1 MKLRELHLGEFKVL
15 RELTIQFTLPIGSS
29 SPVPLSHSPS
39 YSLDFLIGI
48 NGTGKTTVLKALSD
62 LIQKLENDFFIEY
75 PFWLE
80 YDLGEDKGG
89 EDKGAE
95 KQKRKILLS
104 NVEEDPDNEEAIR
117 VGQVQAWVDDRDEP
131 EPFSSKEHL
140 PDVVVAFTT
149 GSEAGWE
156 SLEESQS
163 PINSTLDGLQGLDAV
178 ERAVRELPGRPISP
192 TNPTPLDEDERQYS
206 SEDSRFLFIRSHQ
219 LPLVTLCG
227 LLADLAE
234 FPENRRLT
242 QVMKEAKFG
251 SEDGD
256 RFLAGFSLKFRM
268 PQGMTRPEERKK
280 VLKLAK
286 FSDRDRALRL
296 GTDYLLVFDLTQSG
310 QAIAR
315 QIIDEFSGGL
325 ELFRTLTRLATP
337 DEYGQ
342 SVLREVNIFLER
354 PSAVNHPEGE
364 SQAAP
369 PLHLLEWLSD
379 GERNFLGRMCLFTL
393 LGATEALILL
403 DEPEVHFND
412 FWKRQIVHLLDKTL
426 AGRSSHVLITTHSSI
441 TLTDVFKE
449 DIFILDR
456 NGSYTKSAYPPTFST
471 FAADPSDIMIHIFRA
486 PYAEGERSVSYIQ
499 GLLNSLD
506 SPNGNLDET
515 RQELNNLLPVV
526 GQGYWRYRINQA
538 LDTTEQA

>member
-1 MKLRELHLGEFKVL
+1 MKLRELHVGEFKVL
-15 RELTIQFTLPIGSS
+15 RNLTIQFALPVGST
-29 SPVPLSHSPS
+29 SPVPLPHSPS

-62 LIQKLENDFFIEY
+62 LIKKLENSSYIEY
-75 PFWLE
+75 RFWLE
-80 YDLGEDKGG
+80 YDLGEDKRK
-89 EDKGAE
+89 DKP
-95 KQKRKILLS
+95 KRKILLS
-104 NVEEDPDNEEAIR
+104 NVEEDPDNEEATRIGR
-117 VGQVQAWVDDRDEP
+117 VQAWVDDIE

-163 PINSTLDGLQGLDAV
+163 SINSTLDDLQNLDAV
-178 ERAVRELPGRPISP
+178 QRAVRELPGRPISP
-192 TNPTPLDEDERQYS
+192 ANPTALDEDERQYT

-234 FPENRRLT
+234 LPENRRLT
-242 QVMKEAKFG
+242 QVMKEAKIG
-251 SEDGD
+251 SRDGD

-268 PQGMTRPEERKK
+268 PQGMTHPEERKK

-286 FSDRDRALRL
+286 FSNRDRALRL

-310 QAIAR
+310 QATAR
-315 QIIDEFSGGL
+315 QIIDEFSDGELSGGL
-325 ELFRTLTRLATP
+325 KLFKTLSQLATP
-337 DEYGQ
+337 REEDGQ
-342 SVLREVNIFLER
+342 SVLKEVNIFLER
-354 PSAVNHPEGE
+354 PPAADHPEGE

-456 NGSYTKSAYPPTFST
+456 NGNYTKSAYSPTFST
-471 FAADPSDIMIHIFRA
+471 FAADPSDIMIHIFKA
-486 PYAEGERSVSYIQ
+486 PYAEGARSVSYIQ
-499 GLLNSLD
+499 GLINSLN

>member
-15 RELTIQFTLPIGSS
+15 RDLTIQFALPVGNT
-29 SPVPLSHSPS
+29 SPIPLAHSPS

-62 LIQKLENDFFIEY
+62 LIKKLENNSFIEY
-75 PFWLE
+75 AFWLE
-80 YDLGEDKGG
+80 YDLGKDEGADKP
-89 EDKGAE
+89 
-95 KQKRKILLS
+95 KRKILLT
-104 NVEEDPDNEEAIR
+104 NVEEDPDDEEAIR
-117 VGQVQAWVDDRDEP
+117 VGEVQAWVDDRE

-140 PDVVVAFTT
+140 PEVVVAFTT

-156 SLEESQS
+156 SLEESQFS
-163 PINSTLDGLQGLDAV
+163 INSTLDDLQNLDAV
-178 ERAVRELPGRPISP
+178 QRAVRELPGRPISP
-192 TNPTPLDEDERQYS
+192 ANPTPLDEDERQYS

-234 FPENRRLT
+234 LPEDRRLT

-256 RFLAGFSLKFRM
+256 RFLAGFSLKFQM
-268 PQGMTRPEERKK
+268 PQGMTHPEKRKK

-286 FSDRDRALRL
+286 FSNRDRALRL

-315 QIIDEFSGGL
+315 RIIDEFSGGL

-354 PSAVNHPEGE
+354 PSAVDHPEGE

-412 FWKRQIVHLLDKTL
+412 FWKRQIVHLLHKTL
-426 AGRSSHVLITTHSSI
+426 VGRSSHVLITTHSSI

-456 NGSYTKSAYPPTFST
+456 NGNYTKSAYPPTFST
-471 FAADPSDIMIHIFRA
+471 FAADPSDIMIHIFGA
-486 PYAEGERSVSYIQ
+486 PYAEGQRSVSYIQ
-499 GLLNSLD
+499 GLLNSLN

-515 RQELNNLLPVV
+515 RQELNSLLSVV